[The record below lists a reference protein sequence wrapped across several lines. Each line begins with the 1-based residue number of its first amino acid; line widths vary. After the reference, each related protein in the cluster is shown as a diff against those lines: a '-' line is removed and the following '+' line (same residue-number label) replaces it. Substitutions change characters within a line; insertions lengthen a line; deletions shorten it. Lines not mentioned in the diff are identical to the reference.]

1 MKSFIILLIAIV
13 SFTGC
18 DKKLK
23 NYDMLSASLSNKF
36 KNHIQLKEEEVKGI
50 YNLNT
55 RLFKNVIIN
64 VDNENK
70 SPEMYAIFELGS
82 DYDSCIEE
90 VEYFIEQYKRSWE
103 NSEQTKLVNDGIK
116 EEMGDYIIYVVNEN
130 PNEIINEIKGFIK

>member
-70 SPEMYAIFELGS
+70 SLEMYAIFELGS

-90 VEYFIEQYKRSWE
+90 VEYFIEQYKRAWE
-103 NSEQTKLVNDGIK
+103 NNEQMKLVNNGIK
-116 EEMGDYIIYVVNEN
+116 EEIGNYIIYVVNEN

>member
-18 DKKLK
+18 NKKLK

-50 YNLNT
+50 YDLNT

-70 SPEMYAIFELGS
+70 SMYQRDLEAEDPKDSLNDAILRAYLKS
-82 DYDSCIEE
+82 
-90 VEYFIEQYKRSWE
+90 
-103 NSEQTKLVNDGIK
+103 GIDVD
-116 EEMGDYIIYVVNEN
+116 EIFD
-130 PNEIINEIKGFIK
+130 PNEEDPEIADEQR

>member
-23 NYDMLSASLSNKF
+23 NYDMLSASLNSKF
-36 KNHIQLKEEEVKGI
+36 KNHIQLKDEEIKGI
-50 YNLNT
+50 YDLNT
-55 RLFKNVIIN
+55 RLFKNITIN

-70 SPEMYAIFELGS
+70 SAEMYAIFELGN
-82 DYDSCIEE
+82 DYDACIEE

-103 NSEQTKLVNDGIK
+103 NDEQVKLVNDGVK
-116 EEMGDYIIYVVNEN
+116 EEMGNYIIYVVNEN

>member
-1 MKSFIILLIAIV
+1 M
-13 SFTGC
+13 
-18 DKKLK
+18 
-23 NYDMLSASLSNKF
+23 
-36 KNHIQLKEEEVKGI
+36 
-50 YNLNT
+50 NT

-70 SPEMYAIFELGS
+70 SSEMYAIFELGS

-103 NSEQTKLVNDGIK
+103 NNEQMKLVNNGIK
-116 EEMGDYIIYVVNEN
+116 EEIGDYIIYVVNEN

>member
-70 SPEMYAIFELGS
+70 SSEMYAIFELGS

-90 VEYFIEQYKRSWE
+90 VEYFIEQYKRAWE
-103 NSEQTKLVNDGIK
+103 NNKQMKLVNNGIK
-116 EEMGDYIIYVVNEN
+116 EEIGNYIIYVVNEN